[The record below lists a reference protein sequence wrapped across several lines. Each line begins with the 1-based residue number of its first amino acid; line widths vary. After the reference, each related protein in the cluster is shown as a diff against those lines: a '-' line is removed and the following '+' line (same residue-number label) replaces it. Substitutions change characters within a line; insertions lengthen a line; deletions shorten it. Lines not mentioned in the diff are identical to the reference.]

1 MTRYPRVELKLRLL
15 LKYSLKSQNHTNTP
29 PQVITR
35 IIYDLEGDLDDEE
48 EALLGEDHDHE
59 LGFVVSHHNNTPAER
74 LHLELHRLKLTY
86 TEDEIFDVAVE
97 LSNPD
102 DVPDEVRD
110 DSGEARGQTKDET
123 KEEEEEEKT
132 YEEKSGQQQQQQQ
145 QQQHDVAVA
154 NIGKVGL
161 KCATF
166 ECRFISLY

>member
-1 MTRYPRVELKLRLL
+1 M
-15 LKYSLKSQNHTNTP
+15 
-29 PQVITR
+29 
-35 IIYDLEGDLDDEE
+35 EGDLDDEE
-48 EALLGEDHDHE
+48 EALLESTCGTIRHHATHQTTFRGSTGEHDDLE
-59 LGFVVSHHNNTPAER
+59 LGFVVSHHNNTPAEH
-74 LHLELHRLKLTY
+74 LHPELHRLKLTY

-132 YEEKSGQQQQQQQ
+132 YEEKSGQQQQQQ
-145 QQQHDVAVA
+145 HDVAVA